1 MVGLTACD
9 NNERTPI
16 PSTAIA
22 SLGTPST
29 NEILFVTTDGK
40 ALLDIDTAAFDAEI
54 TDIIYSE
61 FDKCVIRF
69 ASKLTAV
76 GAEAFYNCHNLF
88 NIALPHSVQSIGK
101 RAFYDC
107 KNMECLTLGVLLN
120 SCHSMAFDGCY
131 NLLSVHISSLKNWCK
146 IDFADKRANPI
157 YFSQALI
164 LENADITNL
173 AIPEGVASIGKYA
186 FYGNATLQSV
196 TLPSS
201 VTAIGEYAFGE
212 CENIRSVNIS
222 DLGKWCAIDFGNEKS
237 NPLSAEGS
245 LYLNGELVSE
255 IALSGVES
263 ISARAFINY
272 KKITSLTA
280 DNKLQRIGEE
290 AFRNCSALTTAT
302 LGESIEEIG
311 ARAFMGCSALQSV
324 TIPRAEPPLLG
335 DEYVFDYNAQE
346 RKIFIPS
353 DAYDIYIM
361 APYWSKYSNNIE
373 RL

>member
-1 MVGLTACD
+1 MGFTACSGEEEAPPPSYLIPSLGVPESR
-9 NNERTPI
+9 NEIWFSTTENSPLLYIDESAFNTPI
-16 PSTAIA
+16 
-22 SLGTPST
+22 
-29 NEILFVTTDGK
+29 
-40 ALLDIDTAAFDAEI
+40 AE
-54 TDIIYSE
+54 IIYSE
-61 FDKCVIRF
+61 YEHNTIRF
-69 ASKLTAV
+69 EGEVTTV
-76 GAEAFYNCHNLF
+76 GKEAFHCCYNLL
-88 NIALPHSVQSIGK
+88 NISLPHSVTTIGE
-101 RAFYDC
+101 RAFFDC

-196 TLPSS
+196 TIPSS

-361 APYWSKYSNNIE
+361 APYWSKYSNSVE